1 MSSTAN
7 VSQLFQTA
15 QEQGQLSPGSLQI
28 LEDLGTQIQEGLGVN
43 PDDVKASEVVL
54 VTVMPDDS
62 GSIRF
67 AGCAQAV
74 RDGHN
79 GVLDALGGS
88 KQEIRDHIL
97 VHTRYLNG
105 FVLYP
110 YCMLKEAVRMD
121 SHNYDPDKGTP
132 LYEQTVI
139 LWGTVL
145 AKIQEFID
153 YGVPART
160 GTLLVTD
167 GKDEHSARQYTMQ
180 TCATLARDMLKTERN
195 ILAFMGVGDDEID
208 QRIIKQSI
216 TEPFVMKDFFEK
228 SQASGRFSFKASSLA
243 EIKKQAGADDLLFEQ
258 MHNLWLSTGFRPVA
272 LGMGIPENWI
282 MTPASDHSAV
292 RKAFGAF
299 SKSMVRASQSAK
311 SFSQTALGGLGNP

>member
-15 QEQGQLSPGSLQI
+15 QEQGQLSSGSVQI
-28 LEDLGTQIQEGLGVN
+28 LEDLGAQIQEGLGVN

-54 VTVMPDDS
+54 VTMMPDDS

-67 AGCAQAV
+67 AGSAQAV

-79 GVLDALGGS
+79 GVLDALVDS
-88 KQEIRDHIL
+88 KQGDHIL

-110 YCMLKEAVRMD
+110 YCMLGEAVRMD
-121 SHNYDPDKGTP
+121 THNYDPDKGTP
-132 LYEQTVI
+132 LYEQTTV

-145 AKIQEFID
+145 AKVQEFID
-153 YGVPART
+153 NGIPVRT

-167 GKDEHSARQYTMQ
+167 GKEEHSARQYTMQ

-208 QRIIKQSI
+208 QRTIKQSI
-216 TEPFVMKDFFEK
+216 TEPFAMKDFFEK
-228 SQASGRFSFKASSLA
+228 SKETGHFSFIASNLN
-243 EIKKQAGADDLLFEQ
+243 ELKKHSQGNDLLFEQ
-258 MHNLWLSTGFRPVA
+258 MHNVWLATGFRPVA

-292 RKAFGAF
+292 RKAFGTF